1 MPVNSNNDA
10 KNVTT
15 GKPAIAGA
23 IYRAPLSG
31 NPTIPTDCTTALPEA
46 FKCLGYVSEDGMTN
60 SMSNDNTDIKA
71 WGGDIVMTVKNSR
84 TDTFKLVLIEVLNED
99 VLKTV
104 YGDEN
109 VTVTPASNSAPKAIA
124 VKSNNADAVP
134 CCYVV
139 EMITKGGNPKR
150 IVIPNGKVN
159 EVGDIVYKDDDV
171 VGYDVTIGAEAD
183 GEGNT
188 HYEYMTVGAAT
199 A

>member
-1 MPVNSNNDA
+1 MPVTTQNNA

-15 GKPAIAGA
+15 GKPAIAGS
-23 IYRAPLSG
+23 IFRALLSE
-31 NPTIPTDCTTALPEA
+31 NPTIPTDCTTALSEA

-84 TDTFKLVLIEVLNED
+84 TDTFQFVLIEVLNEN
-99 VLKTV
+99 VLKAV

-109 VTVTPASNSAPKAIA
+109 VDVTPASASAPKAIA
-124 VKSNNADAVP
+124 VKSNNKDQEP

-139 EMITKGGNPKR
+139 DMVSRDGNPKR
-150 IVIPNGKVN
+150 IVIPNSKVN
-159 EVGDIVYKDDDV
+159 EIGDIVYKDDDV

-183 GEGNT
+183 SEGNT
-188 HYEYMTVGAAT
+188 HYEYMTVGTAT